1 MTMAVTK
8 INEGEV
14 IAFDPST
21 VLEEFAG
28 EGLEEVTAEDLAIP
42 FLRVLAQLSPQV
54 NKRDGAYVEGAEAG
68 MIYNTVANEA
78 YDGEKGIL
86 VVPCHYNRRFV
97 EWQPRSSG
105 GGFVGSYPIDSDM
118 LKQKM
123 CFPMET
129 CSPTR
134 HSFSLYYCTEANI
147 RNAALR

>member
-1 MTMAVTK
+1 MIMAVAK
-8 INEGEV
+8 RNQGEV
-14 IAFDPST
+14 VAFDASS

-86 VVPCHYNRRFV
+86 VIPCHYNRKL
-97 EWQPRSSG
+97 QS
-105 GGFVGSYPIDSDM
+105 
-118 LKQKM
+118 
-123 CFPMET
+123 FPEH
-129 CSPTR
+129 PTK
-134 HSFSLYYCTEANI
+134 
-147 RNAALR
+147 